1 MYAKQL
7 TPSLCNVQNNVLF
20 HRLQVVIKTRVILS
34 AILCSSAFFTGAA
47 ESSTEFPLDKIFW
60 PAPKTEELHD
70 IHVVAYFK
78 DENHESY
85 LMKFLATGELVLLK
99 LNDEF
104 QYAKHRLVLKGIEDG
119 HLIFASQ
126 ANERFVLRMKGVDI
140 ASDSVD
146 ETTEVSTV
154 PVRRTPEEKVQ
165 FTRAKEL
172 ARILG
177 VPSILVNSFDVMP
190 DYGVSRGGRKGLL
203 LGEGVPKLFF
213 TFTPFQR
220 GDILLGVDGI
230 PFTEVDKLLEH
241 INVKGKVSSY
251 AVELQRD
258 KRLRLLNVYM
268 K

>member
-1 MYAKQL
+1 MRHKKLIICAL
-7 TPSLCNVQNNVLF
+7 WSVAGIAAPAFSDSDLSLDQ
-20 HRLQVVIKTRVILS
+20 
-34 AILCSSAFFTGAA
+34 
-47 ESSTEFPLDKIFW
+47 IFW
-60 PAPKTEELHD
+60 PSPKYQTLNDMEL
-70 IHVVAYFK
+70 VAYFE
-78 DENHESY
+78 DGEFASY
-85 LMKFLATGELVLLK
+85 LLKRSDTGELFLLK
-99 LNDEF
+99 PNEYF
-104 QYAKHRLVLKGIEDG
+104 QFAQQRLILIGAEDG
-119 HLIFASQ
+119 QLIFSSQ
-126 ANERFVLRMKGVDI
+126 DNQKFVLRMKPSDVASI
-140 ASDSVD
+140 AVD

-154 PVRRTPEEKVQ
+154 PDRRTPEEKVQ
-165 FTRAKEL
+165 FTQAKEL

-251 AVELQRD
+251 AVELQRG

>member
-1 MYAKQL
+1 MRLSRKIIVCTL
-7 TPSLCNVQNNVLF
+7 TAYFMVTTLALSENYLSLDQ
-20 HRLQVVIKTRVILS
+20 
-34 AILCSSAFFTGAA
+34 
-47 ESSTEFPLDKIFW
+47 IFW
-60 PAPKTEELHD
+60 PSPKYHTLEDVEL
-70 IHVVAYFK
+70 VAYFE
-78 DENHESY
+78 DGDFASY
-85 LMKFLATGELVLLK
+85 LLKRSDTGELFLLK
-99 LNDEF
+99 PNEYF
-104 QYAKHRLVLKGIEDG
+104 QVTQRRLILIGAEDG
-119 HLIFASQ
+119 QLIFSSEDNQ
-126 ANERFVLRMKGVDI
+126 KFVLRVK
-140 ASDSVD
+140 ASDVASSAVD
-146 ETTEVSTV
+146 ETREVSTL
-154 PVRRTPEEKVQ
+154 PVSRTPEEKMQ
-165 FTRAKEL
+165 FSQAKEL

-241 INVKGKVSSY
+241 INVKGKDSRY